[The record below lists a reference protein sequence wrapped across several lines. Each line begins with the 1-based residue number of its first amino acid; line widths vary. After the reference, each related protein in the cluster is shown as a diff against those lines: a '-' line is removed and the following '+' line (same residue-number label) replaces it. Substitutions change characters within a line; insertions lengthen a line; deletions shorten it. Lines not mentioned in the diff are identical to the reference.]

1 MRGFTMSLPNRL
13 NIVEQAAGEKIKSIT
28 IGREWPKVTP
38 RKVIRLLVIYALSL
52 LIVGTTMIPV
62 LWMIKTSFET
72 PEFMHSLQIQF
83 WPIKFTWQNYLDVLN
98 NPNAMIVRSTFNS
111 IVVASLSTILNLAI
125 TTTAGYALS
134 RFNFHGKSVFGM
146 YLLLFY
152 MIPRTLLL
160 IGMFVMLARL
170 HMINRHIGLVISYAA
185 LGIPLAV
192 WWLKGYFDSIPVEIE
207 EQAMVDGC
215 SRLGALWRV
224 IVPMALPGVAAVG
237 MIQFVDFWNE
247 FQLALTIIQTNTLQL
262 LPVRIVNFM
271 GFQRTDW
278 GQTMAFSV
286 LVAIPAVILFAL
298 AQRNMISGLMSGF
311 SK

>member
-1 MRGFTMSLPNRL
+1 MLDQTALPKAKAAEKRKILSRL
-13 NIVEQAAGEKIKSIT
+13 TLREIV
-28 IGREWPKVTP
+28 
-38 RKVIRLLVIYALSL
+38 RLVVIYALSV
-52 LIVGTTMIPV
+52 LIITTTMLPV
-62 LWMIKTSFET
+62 IWMIKTSFET

-83 WPIKFTWQNYLDVLN
+83 WPIKFTWQNYLNVLN
-98 NPNAMIVRSTFNS
+98 NPHAMIGRSALNS
-111 IVVASLSTILNLAI
+111 IVVASLATILNLAI
-125 TTTAGYALS
+125 TASAGYAMS
-134 RFNFHGKSVFGM
+134 RFEFRGKSMFGM

-170 HMINRHIGLVISYAA
+170 RLINNHMGLVITYAA

-207 EQAMVDGC
+207 EEAMVDGC
-215 SRLGALWRV
+215 SRLGALWHV
-224 IVPMALPGVAAVG
+224 ILPLSLPGLAAVG
-237 MIQFVDFWNE
+237 IIQFVDFWNE
-247 FQLALTIIQTNTLQL
+247 FQLALTIIQTDTLQL

-278 GQTMAFSV
+278 GPTMAFSV
-286 LVAIPAVILFAL
+286 LVVIPSVILFAI
-298 AQRNMISGLMSGF
+298 AQRHMISGLMSGF